1 MVAINKLKK
10 KKVAAATN
18 AKSQLEGK
26 YVTVGPPKAVPN
38 VTPLEQFRCAIDDPF
53 CSTAQGARVPDQF
66 SANTEPMTLRGRL
79 SVSSTNGATSLVCL
93 PFPTASV
100 LALNTADSTAVTLA
114 ASTAGMLAG
123 TKNINTNAGGTAT
136 IGFAQML
143 SAPAFDQAVVSYRVV
158 GWGVRV
164 RVLQAAS
171 TVAGN
176 TAVAVFPLTQYG
188 PAQLVEMFDTKP
200 AGAATISG
208 ARPKYTKWIE
218 LTSFLGAPFADYA
231 PAGATGASGLPIIS
245 VEGTSQSEVYA
256 NAELASTGGVVVKPK
271 FHSDHFL
278 NFRPPG
284 SAFDIGPHMVP
295 CAGVNGGVFAQYAP
309 FDMECMNGQGHNAV
323 VVQIGGGQLYELEL
337 VYHLEV
343 VRRIPVTSQG
353 TMVGT
358 ASSLSPFVPR
368 PLFEKTLESLKK
380 SPWVEFVKHEGQK
393 AMGALVQALP
403 GLTTRMAALALTM

>member
-1 MVAINKLKK
+1 MVKISKLTKK
-10 KKVAAATN
+10 KKTATN

-26 YVTVGPPKAVPN
+26 YVTVGPPQAMPA
-38 VTPLEQFRCAIDDPF
+38 VTPLEQFRCAVDDPF

-79 SVSSTNGATSLVCL
+79 SVSATNGATSLVCL

-100 LALNTADSTAVTLA
+100 LALNTADSTAVTMGA
-114 ASTAGMLAG
+114 ATAGMVSG
-123 TKNINTNAGGTAT
+123 TKNINTNAGGTT
-136 IGFAQML
+136 VISYAQML

-164 RVLQAAS
+164 RVLQAAA

-188 PAQLVEMFDTKP
+188 PPQLVEMFDVRP
-200 AGAATISG
+200 SGVATISG
-208 ARPKYTKWIE
+208 ARPKYTKWVE
-218 LTSFLGAPFADYA
+218 FTSFVGAPYADYVA
-231 PAGATGASGLPIIS
+231 AGATGASGLPILS
-245 VEGTSQSEVYA
+245 VEGTAESEVY
-256 NAELASTGGVVVKPK
+256 NNTELASTGGIVIKPK

-295 CAGVNGGVFAQYAP
+295 TAAANGGVFASYAP

-343 VRRIPVTSQG
+343 VKRIPVTTQG
-353 TMVGT
+353 TLVGT
-358 ASSLSPFVPR
+358 ASSLSPSVPR
-368 PLFEKTLESLKK
+368 PLFEKTLEGLKR